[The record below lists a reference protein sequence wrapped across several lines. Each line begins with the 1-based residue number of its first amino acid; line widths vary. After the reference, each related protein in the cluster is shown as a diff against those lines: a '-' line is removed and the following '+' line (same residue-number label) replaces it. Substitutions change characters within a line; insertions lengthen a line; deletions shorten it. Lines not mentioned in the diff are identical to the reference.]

1 MEQFQRGGGGGRRT
15 RTRHRHRL
23 RRRPRHGT
31 LRQLLGQMFRNA
43 ERRTSLGSFAGSR
56 GSALIGH
63 RSQQERP
70 AVCTPPHFTGF
81 RHPPERRDL
90 LLTGRQQRL
99 HAQYLSGSRPQP
111 ERPGRSDDPQ
121 TFRPRHADRRRE
133 SLRRKDLHL
142 AQQQCLGRRQR
153 RIRQQLVVLARGVC
167 TRNERSRRLCRRYLL
182 SEQGTAVRS
191 TGGRRFRCTPI
202 AGGFA

>member
-31 LRQLLGQMFRNA
+31 LRQLLGQMFRDA

-133 SLRRKDLHL
+133 TFGSTAMPRSTT
-142 AQQQCLGRRQR
+142 AANTATTG
-153 RIRQQLVVLARGVC
+153 
-167 TRNERSRRLCRRYLL
+167 RSRAWSLYPERTK
-182 SEQGTAVRS
+182 QTAMPAIPS
-191 TGGRRFRCTPI
+191 S
-202 AGGFA
+202 

>member
-31 LRQLLGQMFRNA
+31 LRQLLGQMFRDA

-63 RSQQERP
+63 RSQQERL

-121 TFRPRHADRRRE
+121 TFRPRHADPQTERLTFGSTAMPR
-133 SLRRKDLHL
+133 STT
-142 AQQQCLGRRQR
+142 AANTATTG
-153 RIRQQLVVLARGVC
+153 
-167 TRNERSRRLCRRYLL
+167 RSRAWSLCPERTK
-182 SEQGTAVRS
+182 QTAMPAIPS
-191 TGGRRFRCTPI
+191 S
-202 AGGFA
+202 